1 MRRWLLAAALGLAV
15 VVPAWLLAGA
25 AWNRT
30 GPALA
35 SLTLDQRELT
45 VAGAHDA
52 SAGLSLR
59 LRWNQ
64 AAAPVLDAPTLQA
77 LGFDLDARS
86 RSRRPRSRIAHAL
99 FQFDPA
105 QWQADVDHARA
116 GVQAATAEA
125 PLPAAPFTSAAAGG
139 GDAGI
144 AAEAETPAEGAD
156 VTTGMDARA
165 TGAVAADGARGFEP
179 PVSRNVEEA
188 RRHLR
193 QARQASRLFLREV
206 AADAGSLHARCPEP
220 GQCLVLPVRVSMPAF
235 RSPAQPS
242 GSGAAAD
249 ADRSVAPAGRVA
261 GSLAASIHVPARW
274 HASLL
279 SAVQAKRA
287 NATRSRV
294 RLPAE
299 GAGDATG
306 ADGPWQVRLHQ
317 GRRLELWLAQVVIS
331 R

>member
-35 SLTLDQRELT
+35 SLILDQRELT

-105 QWQADVDHARA
+105 QWQADVDRARA
-116 GVQAATAEA
+116 GVQAMTAKA
-125 PLPAAPFTSAAAGG
+125 PLPADAHAAAAADGR
-139 GDAGI
+139 DDGI
-144 AAEAETPAEGAD
+144 SAETEIPVEDAE
-156 VTTGMDARA
+156 VTAGLDTGV
-165 TGAVAADGARGFEP
+165 TGAAAADGALEFEP
-179 PVSRNVEEA
+179 PEPRSVDEA
-188 RRHLR
+188 KRHLR

-242 GSGAAAD
+242 GSGAVAD
-249 ADRSVAPAGRVA
+249 ADRAVAPAGRIA

-274 HASLL
+274 HASLR
-279 SAVQAKRA
+279 SALQAQRA
-287 NATRSRV
+287 DTARSRV

>member
-1 MRRWLLAAALGLAV
+1 MRRWLLAAAMILAV
-15 VVPAWLLAGA
+15 AAPAWLLAGA

-30 GPALA
+30 GPPLA

-45 VAGAHDA
+45 VAGVHDA

-59 LRWNQ
+59 LRWND
-64 AAAPVLDAPTLQA
+64 AAAPVLDAPALQA
-77 LGFDLDARS
+77 LGFDLDAWS

-116 GVQAATAEA
+116 GVQAMTAKA
-125 PLPAAPFTSAAAGG
+125 PLPADAHAAAAADGR
-139 GDAGI
+139 DDGI
-144 AAEAETPAEGAD
+144 SAETEIPVEDAE
-156 VTTGMDARA
+156 VTAGLDTGV
-165 TGAVAADGARGFEP
+165 TGAVAADVLGLESPEP
-179 PVSRNVEEA
+179 RSVDEA
-188 RRHLR
+188 KRHLR

-220 GQCLVLPVRVSMPAF
+220 GQCLVLPVRVSVPAL
-235 RSPAQPS
+235 RSLVQPS
-242 GSGAAAD
+242 ASGAVAD
-249 ADRSVAPAGRVA
+249 ADRAVAPAGRVA

-274 HASLL
+274 HASLR
-279 SAVQAKRA
+279 SALQAQRA
-287 NATRSRV
+287 DTARSRV

-299 GAGDATG
+299 GADDATS
-306 ADGPWQVRLHQ
+306 ADGRWQVRVHQ
-317 GRRLELWLAQVVIS
+317 GRRLELWLAQVVTG